1 MGDFSS
7 NSSNSNNNFGAAGK
21 YQLPDFNIDASK
33 IVRRP
38 NNGPEYLPYNQKRG
52 RDILSRTSFNT
63 GVLWLSG
70 FTFGGLYGAAHGY
83 RNAPH
88 PSFKVRMNSL
98 LNGMSKYGSMN
109 GSFLGVAGKEILFLS
124 LLRFLRYLLFL
135 AFLHTVSLWAADK
148 FEEEVL
154 PASLRTEQFSIIA
167 SGAIPGAAMFAHR
180 GPRAAALAAVIGS
193 TITWGYYTG
202 LSKVGDLF
210 EGKGNRG
217 PRF

>member
-88 PSFKVRMNSL
+88 PSFKVKMNSL

-109 GSFLGVAGKEILFLS
+109 GSFLGVA
-124 LLRFLRYLLFL
+124 